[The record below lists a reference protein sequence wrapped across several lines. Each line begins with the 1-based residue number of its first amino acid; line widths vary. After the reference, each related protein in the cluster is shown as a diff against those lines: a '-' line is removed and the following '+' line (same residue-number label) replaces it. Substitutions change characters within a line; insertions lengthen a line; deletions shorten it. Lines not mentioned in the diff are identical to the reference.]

1 MPRRSGKRRT
11 KFIKR
16 RIRPRSTALRKAAPP
31 PRRVARAHAYER
43 GARSRLQK
51 FRQGTALA
59 VALTAM
65 LLLLIGSADE
75 TVGQEPNG
83 IQPASVPAEPAV
95 GPSIKADPEASLE
108 EATTTIR
115 DLLSGFYGL
124 LPKILIALLFLLA
137 AWLLGRAFRAVT
149 HRLLR
154 KWERSEAI
162 AALVRLVL
170 FLVAIGAALSVIAGD
185 ARALVGSV
193 GLAGLALS
201 WALQTPIESFTGWV
215 LNALRDYY
223 RPGDRI
229 AVGEVFGDVYRIDIL
244 TTTVWE
250 AGGPGKH
257 VTGAQPTGAF
267 ITFPNWEILR
277 SNIVNYSR
285 DFSYVWDEVTFAIAN
300 ESDLAYTVKIFRR
313 VAGEVIGPMMRK
325 PAAEY
330 QRLLERERLA
340 FDVEAEPQVYLSLAE
355 AWTNCTIRYLVPVR
369 QRRRWSSELILV
381 ISTEMA
387 RPEHQDRIIGGY
399 PRREVDLLKDQG

>member
-1 MPRRSGKRRT
+1 MPSRLRKRLVKSIRNRARVRSSASRKGAHLPRREAGVR
-11 KFIKR
+11 
-16 RIRPRSTALRKAAPP
+16 
-31 PRRVARAHAYER
+31 AYER

-59 VALTAM
+59 VALTAA
-65 LLLLIGSADE
+65 LLLLFGGIDE
-75 TVGQEPNG
+75 TAGQEPNNTTVISALDG
-83 IQPASVPAEPAV
+83 PAV
-95 GPSIKADPEASLE
+95 KQPIKADPEASLE

-124 LPKILIALLFLLA
+124 LPKILIALLFLVA
-137 AWLLGRAFRAVT
+137 AWLLGKALRALT

-154 KWERSEAI
+154 GWERSEAI
-162 AALVRLVL
+162 AALARITL
-170 FLVAIGAALSVIAGD
+170 FLVAIGAGLSVIAGD

-250 AGGPGKH
+250 AGGSGKH
-257 VTGAQPTGAF
+257 VAGAQPTGAF

-277 SNIVNYSR
+277 SNIINYSR
-285 DFSYVWDEVTFAIAN
+285 DFPYVWDEVVYGLAN
-300 ESDLAYTVKIFRR
+300 ESDLAYTVEIFRR
-313 VAGEVIGPMMRK
+313 VAGEVVGPMMRQ
-325 PAAEY
+325 PIAEY
-330 QRLLERERLA
+330 RRLLERERLA

-369 QRRRWSSELILV
+369 QRRRWASELILALS
-381 ISTEMA
+381 IELL
-387 RPEHQDRIIGGY
+387 RPEHKDRIIGGY
-399 PRREVDLLKDQG
+399 PRREIDLLDD